1 MTFVEGIASLTHSM
15 GLSYE
20 GLSLL
25 VFLGL
30 ILYFFTLVV
39 FFIFG
44 VSLRNK
50 AREALQQAKDQWRSD
65 IVGALGQAS
74 DKLIGQLSES
84 VRQSEMAVTQIMGQN
99 ESLSRQTMVDTI
111 GALQRQVTGQIS
123 ETDRGFRAFAS
134 EQLSR
139 TDQLTDRLT
148 QKLDSVSNK
157 VETNLENIRIGN
169 EAKLEKIRETV
180 EEKLQTTLQQRV
192 SESFRLVSARLDEV
206 YSGLGEMK
214 RLASDVGTL
223 KQVLVNVKSRGMM
236 GEVQLE
242 ALLSEYFT
250 TEQYGKNVHPISTQ
264 PNLVVEFA
272 VRMPGKDGVAC
283 WLPIDSKFP
292 VEDYQRLQDSQEAG
306 DRKGICDAKEALRRR
321 IISEGKDISKYIQS
335 PETTDFAIMFLPSE
349 GLYAEVL
356 SIAGLAEKLYSD
368 CRVYIMGP
376 STLASALCAYRAGF
390 QSMAIEK
397 RSSEVRK
404 MLAGVKTEFLKFGEV
419 LKKLKDQLEA
429 ASKTV
434 DTVETRTRQM
444 NRKLSGLEQTEV
456 PVVDDASQNSLP
468 RLNP

>member
-20 GLSLL
+20 GLSLI

-50 AREALQQAKDQWRSD
+50 ARDALQQAKDQWRSD

-84 VRQSEMAVTQIMGQN
+84 VRQSEMAVTQVMGQN

-111 GALQRQVTGQIS
+111 GALQRQVTGQIT
-123 ETDRGFRAFAS
+123 ETERGFRAFAS

-148 QKLDSVSNK
+148 QKLDSVGNK
-157 VETNLENIRIGN
+157 VEVNLENIRVGN

-214 RLASDVGTL
+214 RLASDVGSL

-236 GEVQLE
+236 GEVQLG

-250 TEQYGKNVHPISTQ
+250 ADQYAKDVHPVPNQ

-272 VRMPGKDGVAC
+272 VRMPGKDGVTC
-283 WLPIDSKFP
+283 WLPIDAKFP
-292 VEDYQRLQDSQEAG
+292 IEDYQRLQAFQEAG
-306 DRKGICDAKEALRRR
+306 DRKGISEAKDALQKR
-321 IISEGKDISKYIQS
+321 ILSEGKSASKYIHS
-335 PETTDFAIMFLPSE
+335 PETTDFAIIFLPSE

-356 SIAGLAEKLYSD
+356 SIPGLAERLFSE
-368 CRVYIMGP
+368 CRVFVMGP

-390 QSMAIEK
+390 QSMAIER

-434 DTVETRTRQM
+434 DSVETRTRQM
-444 NRKLSGLEQTEV
+444 NRKLSGLEQTEI
-456 PVVDDASQNSLP
+456 PVVDEVSQNSLP

>member
-20 GLSLL
+20 GLSLI

-44 VSLRNK
+44 VFLRNK
-50 AREALQQAKDQWRSD
+50 AKDALQQAKEQWRND
-65 IVGALGQAS
+65 IVGALSQAS

-84 VRQSEMAVTQIMGQN
+84 VRQSEMAVTQVMGQN

-111 GALQRQVTGQIS
+111 GALQRQVTGQIT
-123 ETDRGFRAFAS
+123 ETERGFRAFAS

-148 QKLDSVSNK
+148 QKLDSVGNK
-157 VETNLENIRIGN
+157 VEVNLENIRVGN

-214 RLASDVGTL
+214 RLASDVGSL

-236 GEVQLE
+236 GEVQLG

-250 TEQYGKNVHPISTQ
+250 ADQYAKDVHPVPNQ

-272 VRMPGKDGVAC
+272 VRMPGKDGVTC

-292 VEDYQRLQDSQEAG
+292 IEDYQRLQNFQEAG
-306 DRKGICDAKEALRRR
+306 DRKGISVAKDALQKR
-321 IISEGKDISKYIQS
+321 ILSEGKAASKYIHS
-335 PETTDFAIMFLPSE
+335 PETTDFAIIFLPSE

-356 SIAGLAEKLYSD
+356 SIPGLAERLFSES
-368 CRVYIMGP
+368 RVYVMGP

-434 DTVETRTRQM
+434 DSVETRTRQM
-444 NRKLSGLEQTEV
+444 NRKLSGLEQTEI
-456 PVVDDASQNSLP
+456 PVVDEFLQNSLP

>member
-1 MTFVEGIASLTHSM
+1 MTFVEGIGSLIRSL
-15 GLSYE
+15 GLSYD
-20 GLSLL
+20 GLSLI
-25 VFLGL
+25 VFFGI
-30 ILYFFTLVV
+30 ILYFLTLVV

-50 AREALQQAKDQWRSD
+50 AREALQQAKDQWRTD
-65 IVGALGQAS
+65 ITGALVQTS
-74 DKLIGQLSES
+74 EKLIGQLSES

-99 ESLSRQTMVDTI
+99 EILSRQTMVDTI
-111 GALQRQVTGQIS
+111 GALQKQVTGQIS
-123 ETDRGFRAFAS
+123 ETERGFRTFAS

-148 QKLDSVSNK
+148 QKLDNVGSK
-157 VETNLENIRIGN
+157 VEVNLENIRIGN

-180 EEKLQTTLQQRV
+180 EEKLQSTLQQRV
-192 SESFRLVSARLDEV
+192 SESFRLVSNRLDEV

-250 TEQYGKNVHPISTQ
+250 VEQYEKNVHPISSQ
-264 PNLVVEFA
+264 PKLVVEFA
-272 VRMPGKDGVAC
+272 VRMPGKGGETC

-292 VEDYQRLQDSQEAG
+292 VEDYQRLQNSQELG
-306 DRKGICDAKEALRRR
+306 DRNGVADAKEALRKR
-321 IISEGKDISKYIQS
+321 ISQEGKEISKYIQS

-356 SIAGLAEKLYSD
+356 SISGLAEKLYSD

-404 MLAGVKTEFLKFGEV
+404 MLAGVKTEFLKFGDA
-419 LKKLKDQLEA
+419 LKKLKGQLEA
-429 ASKTV
+429 ASETV
-434 DTVETRTRQM
+434 ERVETRTRQM
-444 NRKLSGLEQTEV
+444 NRKLSGLEQTGTSVINESS
-456 PVVDDASQNSLP
+456 PNSLP

>member
-1 MTFVEGIASLTHSM
+1 
-15 GLSYE
+15 
-20 GLSLL
+20 
-25 VFLGL
+25 
-30 ILYFFTLVV
+30 
-39 FFIFG
+39 
-44 VSLRNK
+44 
-50 AREALQQAKDQWRSD
+50 
-65 IVGALGQAS
+65 
-74 DKLIGQLSES
+74 
-84 VRQSEMAVTQIMGQN
+84 MGQN

-390 QSMAIEK
+390 QPWRLK
-397 RSSEVRK
+397 RGVRK
-404 MLAGVKTEFLKFGEV
+404 LEKCWLALRRNFSN
-419 LKKLKDQLEA
+419 LE
-429 ASKTV
+429 
-434 DTVETRTRQM
+434 RC
-444 NRKLSGLEQTEV
+444 
-456 PVVDDASQNSLP
+456 
-468 RLNP
+468 

>member
-1 MTFVEGIASLTHSM
+1 MTFVEGIGSLIRSL
-15 GLSYE
+15 GLSYD
-20 GLSLL
+20 GLSLI

-30 ILYFFTLVV
+30 ILYILTLIV

-44 VSLRNK
+44 ISLRKK
-50 AREALQQAKDQWRSD
+50 AGEALQQAKDQWRTD
-65 IVGALGQAS
+65 ITGALVQTS
-74 DKLIGQLSES
+74 EKLIGQLSES

-99 ESLSRQTMVDTI
+99 EILSRQTMVDTI
-111 GALQRQVTGQIS
+111 GALQKQVTGQIS
-123 ETDRGFRAFAS
+123 ETERGFRTFAS

-148 QKLDSVSNK
+148 QKLDIVGNK
-157 VETNLENIRIGN
+157 VEANLENIRTSN

-180 EEKLQTTLQQRV
+180 EEKLQSTLQQRV
-192 SESFRLVSARLDEV
+192 SESFRLVSSRLDEV

-214 RLASDVGTL
+214 RLASDVGSL

-250 TEQYGKNVHPISTQ
+250 AEQYGKNVHPISSR
-264 PNLVVEFA
+264 PSILVEFA
-272 VRMPGKDGVAC
+272 VKMPGKGGETC
-283 WLPIDSKFP
+283 WLPIDAKFP
-292 VEDYQRLQDSQEAG
+292 VEDYQRLQNSQELG
-306 DRKGICDAKEALRRR
+306 DKKGIADAKDALRKR
-321 IISEGKDISKYIQS
+321 IKQDGKDISKYIQS

-356 SIAGLAEKLYSD
+356 SLSGLSEELYSD
-368 CRVYIMGP
+368 YRVYIMGP
-376 STLASALCAYRAGF
+376 STLASALCAYKAGF

-404 MLAGVKTEFLKFGEV
+404 MLAGVKTEFLKFGEA
-419 LKKLKDQLEA
+419 LKKLKGQLEA
-429 ASKTV
+429 ASDTV
-434 DTVETRTRQM
+434 DKVEIRTRQM
-444 NRKLSGLEQTEV
+444 NRKLSGLEQTETSV
-456 PVVDDASQNSLP
+456 IDESSLNSLP